1 MQALLPLDGYCSG
14 PLFGPVRKVRLPKPH
29 RGLERRR
36 IVHRTAPQWLTASER
51 YDIARW
57 YKIAKGKT
65 EATGELHVVD
75 HIVPVISP
83 WVCGLHVP
91 WNLQVIHWRENNSK
105 ANAHWPDQW
114 MEQKGLFE

>member
-1 MQALLPLDGYCSG
+1 MQAPLPLDGHCSG
-14 PLFGPVRKVRLPKPH
+14 PLFGPVRKVRMPKPH

-36 IVHRTAPQWLTASER
+36 IVRGTAPKWLTPTQR
-51 YDIARW
+51 TMIAFF
-57 YKIAKGKT
+57 YG
-65 EATGELHVVD
+65 EAHQRTQTTGELHVVD